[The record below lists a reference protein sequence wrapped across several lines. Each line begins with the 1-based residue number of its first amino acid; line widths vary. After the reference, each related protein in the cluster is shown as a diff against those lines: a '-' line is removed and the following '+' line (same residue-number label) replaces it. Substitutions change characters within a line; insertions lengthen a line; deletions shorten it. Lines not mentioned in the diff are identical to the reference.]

1 MDFIDKAVNDA
12 SSAYGNNGSI
22 ASENGGLSTASSG
35 VSAYRFMLVQSLGK
49 TMLEFQELMTVFQLL
64 HWNGSLKAMR
74 ERQCSRQ
81 EVVQHYSH
89 RALDDD
95 MRSQMALDW
104 IAREQ
109 EIPGIIA
116 RELNLAE
123 RDLETARLAG
133 RELRFPKEKKD
144 ILMLASTQVSGPLE

>member
-1 MDFIDKAVNDA
+1 MNSCKGD
-12 SSAYGNNGSI
+12 
-22 ASENGGLSTASSG
+22 SEEADNPNTGIGAF
-35 VSAYRFMLVQSLGK
+35 RFMLESNKGR

-81 EVVQHYSH
+81 EVVAHYSN

-109 EIPGIIA
+109 ECAGSLRKELNQA
-116 RELNLAE
+116 ERELE
-123 RDLETARLAG
+123 SARLAG

-144 ILMLASTQVSGPLE
+144 ILILAHSQVNVS

>member
-1 MDFIDKAVNDA
+1 
-12 SSAYGNNGSI
+12 
-22 ASENGGLSTASSG
+22 
-35 VSAYRFMLVQSLGK
+35 MLESNKGR

-81 EVVQHYSH
+81 EVVAHYSN
-89 RALDDD
+89 RSLDDD
-95 MRSQMALDW
+95 MRAQMALDW

-109 EIPGIIA
+109 ENPGA
-116 RELNLAE
+116 LGHELAQAEREL
-123 RDLETARLAG
+123 DTARIAG

-144 ILMLASTQVSGPLE
+144 ILLLAHNQLGGNVSINNTGLNC